1 NGNTATCSATVTVE
15 DNVAPDVVTQDITI
29 QLDDQGNATIEALE
43 VDGGSTDACGIDS
56 YSVSPSSFDCSNIG
70 DNTVTL
76 TVIDIYGNS
85 ASNTAVVTVE
95 DMVNPIAVCND
106 ITIYLDPDGTYTL
119 SQSDIDTIADGSTDN
134 CDNDLTYSV
143 SPSSFTCAEEGD
155 NTVTLTVTD
164 DYGNS
169 ATCTA
174 VVTVDGSFPEVT
186 ISQSELP
193 EFCQGAVVVLTANS
207 DEAVEYLWNSGE
219 ETASIEVAGN
229 GIYGVLVTSATNCTA
244 YTEFEVTGFD
254 AGSLT
259 AAYTILAEEDV
270 FLHGNNLVQSGAV
283 GAMNPN
289 IGNIKLHQ
297 ATTVVDFAQAVS
309 LDLNQGSVVTG
320 GWNPVA
326 ANPTIP
332 AFVFNTLS
340 NNSSPDVTV
349 NNNQTQTLNGSVYD
363 VITVKQN
370 ATVIF
375 SQSNVYINELK
386 TFDGASI
393 EFENCAN
400 VFINDKFMLAQ
411 NGTINDDDP
420 NKVVFYVNEDVQ
432 IEKESNVRASIHAY
446 YHELLVKGN
455 QNGAPTYMTGLFIA
469 NRVHGNKNVIWN
481 ADDLCDP
488 CPIDQPVSGGTDVSD
503 NNDLRMGIDMEVV
516 AWPNPSNSNFN
527 LRLKTAIS
535 TENVTVEVFDMNNR
549 LVHKGDF
556 KFDGTH
562 IFGDKLDGGVYIVKV
577 TQSGIQKSVRLVRY

>member
-1 NGNTATCSATVTVE
+1 
-15 DNVAPDVVTQDITI
+15 
-29 QLDDQGNATIEALE
+29 
-43 VDGGSTDACGIDS
+43 
-56 YSVSPSSFDCSNIG
+56 
-70 DNTVTL
+70 
-76 TVIDIYGNS
+76 
-85 ASNTAVVTVE
+85 
-95 DMVNPIAVCND
+95 
-106 ITIYLDPDGTYTL
+106 
-119 SQSDIDTIADGSTDN
+119 
-134 CDNDLTYSV
+134 
-143 SPSSFTCAEEGD
+143 EEGD

-244 YTEFEVTGFD
+244 YAEFEVTGFD
-254 AGSLT
+254 AGALT
-259 AAYTILAEEDV
+259 AAYTIIAEEEV
-270 FLHGNNLVQSGAV
+270 FLHGNNLVQSGGV
-283 GAMNPN
+283 GAMDPN

-297 ATTVVDFAQAVS
+297 ATTVVDFGQAVS
-309 LDLNQGSVVTG
+309 FNLNQGSTIG
-320 GWNPVA
+320 GQVFAP

-332 AFVFNTLS
+332 AFVFNTFS

-400 VFINDKFMLAQ
+400 VFINEKFMLAQ

-488 CPIDQPVSGGTDVSD
+488 CPVDQPVSGGTDVSD
-503 NNDLRMGIDMEVV
+503 NNDLRMGIDMEVL

-535 TENVTVEVFDMNNR
+535 TDDVEVQVFDMNNR
-549 LVHKGDF
+549 LVHKGNF

-577 TQSGIQKSVRLVRY
+577 TQSGITKSVRLVRY